1 MRSATRAGLT
11 GDAVA
16 GARAGERD
24 ADFSAWM
31 NARQGALLRT
41 AYLLTSDHHA
51 AEDIVQATLAKV
63 YMSWD
68 KVLRPERIDAYARR
82 VLINENNSLW
92 RKAFKR
98 REMVRD
104 KVPDDTQIHERYDE
118 GQAAALWRL
127 VQTLPRRQRCVV
139 VLRYY
144 EELGDSETAEILGIS
159 VGTVKSQASR
169 ALATLRGSA
178 PAGGLTRIE
187 PPEGES

>member
-1 MRSATRAGLT
+1 MRSATRPDLM

-24 ADFSAWM
+24 ADFSAWL

-41 AYLLTSDHHA
+41 AYLLTSDQHA

-68 KVLRPERIDAYARR
+68 KVRRAERIDAYARR
-82 VLINENNSLW
+82 VLVNENNSLW

-98 REMVRD
+98 REMVRAEL
-104 KVPDDTQIHERYDE
+104 PDGTPIHDRYDE

-127 VQTLPRRQRCVV
+127 VQALPRRQRAVV

-169 ALATLRGSA
+169 ALATLRAAA
-178 PAGGLTRIE
+178 PSGGLTRIE
-187 PPEGES
+187 PAEGQS

>member
-11 GDAVA
+11 GDDVA
-16 GARAGERD
+16 EGRVGGRD
-24 ADFSAWM
+24 ADFIAWM
-31 NARQGALLRT
+31 NARQDALLRT

-51 AEDIVQATLAKV
+51 AEDIVQTTLTKV

-68 KVLRPERIDAYARR
+68 KVLQPERIDAYARR
-82 VLINENNSLW
+82 ILVNENNSLW

-98 REMVRD
+98 REQVRD
-104 KVPDDTQIHERYDE
+104 ELPDVRPIHEEYDE

-127 VQTLPRRQRCVV
+127 VQTLPRRQRAVV

-144 EELGDSETAEILGIS
+144 EELGDSETAEILGIT

-169 ALATLRGSA
+169 ALATLRVAA
-178 PAGGLTRIE
+178 PAGGVTPIKPAE
-187 PPEGES
+187 EKS